1 MKVIKKPIIVEA
13 WQLKPY
19 RGVYI
24 PRWVSKA
31 ILNKDILYNE
41 ASKSWFINS
50 LEGTMLAHDG
60 DYLIKGAHDELYPC
74 REDIFNDTYTILK
87 EDKL

>member
-1 MKVIKKPIIVEA
+1 MKVIKRPIVIDA

-19 RGVYI
+19 KGIFI

-31 ILNKDILYNE
+31 ILEGDTFYNE
-41 ASKSWFINS
+41 NDKMWFINS
-50 LEGTMLAHDG
+50 LEGTMMAHDG

-74 REDIFNDTYTILK
+74 RKDVFNDTYTILK
-87 EDKL
+87 ED